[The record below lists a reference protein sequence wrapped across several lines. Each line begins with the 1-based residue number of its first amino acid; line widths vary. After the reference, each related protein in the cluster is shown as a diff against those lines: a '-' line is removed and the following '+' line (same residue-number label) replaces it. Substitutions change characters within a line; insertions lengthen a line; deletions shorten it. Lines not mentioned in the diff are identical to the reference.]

1 MVAGIIFILSHGPLR
16 FYVLFGFLWRLFLA
30 SQLPLFIVYV
40 KNYLQG
46 STQDYSLFMMCLAIG
61 GAAGSFI
68 AGGIENVWTRRTLV
82 YGGLGASYL
91 FFALLPVS
99 KNFLLA
105 LLLIGLSNLSFYV
118 ALVAIHSDVQQF
130 TPNDMRGK
138 VFASAPTIF
147 VPIGLISIL
156 IASPLADRVGVEWVF
171 LFSGMMALITLPW
184 VGWLNQLSSQ
194 LLEPLLKPKA
204 PADRDV
210 NGVSKRF

>member
-1 MVAGIIFILSHGPLR
+1 
-16 FYVLFGFLWRLFLA
+16 
-30 SQLPLFIVYV
+30 
-40 KNYLQG
+40 
-46 STQDYSLFMMCLAIG
+46 
-61 GAAGSFI
+61 
-68 AGGIENVWTRRTLV
+68 
-82 YGGLGASYL
+82 LGASYL

-184 VGWLNQLSSQ
+184 VGRLNQLSSQ